1 MRDHH
6 RLEAWREAREVSR
19 LVIRACQSAWK
30 PWGAA
35 VFGQLQRSAL
45 SVQLNIA
52 EGASFGRSPTY
63 TRHLGIAYGSAIE
76 TGELLELARDTELLP
91 RAAAESILEH
101 SRNSQRLL
109 VGLLKRH
116 RPFPPRD
123 GERGTENGEPEKES
137 GEEKGQEGDG
147 GK

>member
-1 MRDHH
+1 MKIVSMHDHR

-19 LVIRACQSAWK
+19 MAIRACQKSWK

-63 TRHLGIAYGSAIE
+63 SRHLGIAYGSAIE
-76 TGELLELARDTELLP
+76 TGELIELAQDTELLP
-91 RAAAESILEH
+91 QEVAEDMLNH
-101 SRNSQRLL
+101 SRRSQRLL
-109 VGLLKRH
+109 VGLLKRN
-116 RPFPPRD
+116 RPFPP
-123 GERGTENGEPEKES
+123 ES
-137 GEEKGQEGDG
+137 GG
-147 GK
+147 